1 MKRKVKSEDLLRY
14 GEIVKANTF
23 DTSRGCYTIRIIY
36 YQNELFFHK
45 MKNGSVVEIKKLIKG
60 ESNGE
65 RKE

>member
-23 DTSRGCYTIRIIY
+23 DTVRGCYTIRIIS
-36 YQNELFFHK
+36 YQNGLFFHK

-60 ESNGE
+60 ESDGE